1 MSSIPKAME
10 VRFPSDTMNLPVV
23 NATSISNLSN
33 WPDPGSSSIS
43 GLQNVPYCFAVKIFY
58 FTQNKFIPT
67 ISYNLHY
74 D

>member
-1 MSSIPKAME
+1 ME
-10 VRFPSDTMNLPVV
+10 VRFPSDNMNLPVV

-58 FTQNKFIPT
+58 FTQNKFIDT
-67 ISYNLHY
+67 RYYNLHY